1 MRGRPQGIRGSGSS
15 DSTPMGVLIVDAPSL
30 ICHGLSLVIAE
41 QADMEIVAM
50 TPSADECLSVIGR
63 LRRTSRIVVLIGL
76 TVGGAHD
83 ALWLIRALRERYPT
97 VRVLSCGMRGDAAS
111 VSRALLAGADG
122 YLDKESDAERF
133 IGALRRSSDGET
145 VLEGLPENALGAIA
159 DAMGH
164 QASSGRIVSERE
176 RSVLAL
182 AAQGLTA
189 RQIANR
195 LSLRERT
202 VTTHLDHIYRKLGVS
217 GRVAAINEGA
227 RLGLVAVGG

>member
-1 MRGRPQGIRGSGSS
+1 MRGRPQGSRGSGSS
-15 DSTPMGVLIVDAPSL
+15 DSPPIDVLIVDKPSV
-30 ICHGLSLVIAE
+30 ICHGLSLFISEQSDMRIAG
-41 QADMEIVAM
+41 M
-50 TPSADECLSVIGR
+50 TESPDESLSVIAR
-63 LRRTSRIVVLIGL
+63 LRRTSSILVLVGL
-76 TVGGAHD
+76 ALGGEHD
-83 ALWLIRALRERYPT
+83 ALWLIRALRERFPS
-97 VRVLSCGMRGDAAS
+97 VRVLCSGLRGDAAS

-122 YLDKESDAERF
+122 YLDQESDAEPF
-133 IGALRRSSDGET
+133 IEAIRRCSSGET

-159 DAMGH
+159 DAMGR

-176 RSVLAL
+176 RAVLAL

-189 RQIANR
+189 RQIATR
-195 LSLRERT
+195 LGLRERT